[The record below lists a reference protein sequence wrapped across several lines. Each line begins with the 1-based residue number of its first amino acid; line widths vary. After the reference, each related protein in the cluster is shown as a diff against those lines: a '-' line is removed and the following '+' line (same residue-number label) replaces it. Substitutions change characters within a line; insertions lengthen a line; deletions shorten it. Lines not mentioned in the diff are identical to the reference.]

1 MVVDSIS
8 YRRGISCLVWISTLL
23 VFPLQA
29 WSQQGHAIRG
39 NQVLI
44 DRAAHWQ
51 AWKGASSLLDIST
64 ADNTVRPS
72 FIRKEVNAAQNATQF
87 STTGEGGVL
96 AGSGTNTA
104 NNLIDGDL
112 QTMWGPNPESP
123 LGDWWAEV
131 NLGRVVVVKKIVI
144 RFAQEGEGDPFLQF
158 KVLGWRQPPPRSVS
172 GYYLD
177 EPKTNV
183 PNFWEIGRTDKPN
196 KTQRVF
202 EFEPRPTEGSDLL
215 FRGDPLERILII
227 AINSDSTKAEEL
239 TEQEYD
245 TLPTQQQ
252 GAIEFYRKE
261 RSGRETLISQ
271 EEYDGIDPERQGPI
285 RYYRR
290 EIPRIAEIEVVTEG
304 DNVNMGVVE
313 RGGQVTIETNG
324 GIKDIGTAVSDGNYS
339 TGVNGSIFGYRDY
352 DYFEDLGALFW
363 VDTMHFLTDG
373 ASPINELY
381 VDVSD
386 GTLAPDGSIKWTR
399 VGRSTSRDAFG
410 HTASEGLRFR
420 EIQIDPSKIRFIR
433 SPFQN
438 PLNSLSYIAF
448 TEVMLYGEGFVAEV
462 SLTSDLIQFN
472 EPKNLISVEWEAD
485 TPPRTQVQLQ
495 TRTGN
500 ELIEEKIYHDSSG
513 KVVTEKRYNK
523 LPKSKKGDITST
535 FKPGDDWSTW
545 SVPHTQSGEAIKS
558 PSPRQYMELRL
569 ILLTDRADAAVT
581 LRSIAVNTSDPV
593 ADRLVGEVWPTR
605 IETVGTPE
613 EFSYFIRPDFTAT
626 DQGFDEI
633 SLEAT
638 AGTEMELLEVRTGS
652 KDDFA
657 NGQTTNY
664 APADL
669 TLIDTPADSLRL
681 RLDEKIDRGTEL
693 VQVRFR
699 ATIFGNS
706 ASFRA
711 LVQNSAIPG
720 FWQRVDEG
728 DPTELVSSQTVTVLA
743 LSGDEIIKDFR
754 LGSRVFTPNGD
765 GVNDELVVS
774 FGVAR
779 VGAERPVT
787 LTVYDLS
794 GVETNQIEE
803 RRPDPRGNYV
813 FQWDGKD
820 HLGEL
825 VPPGIYLARVK
836 VDVDS
841 GSADNTFV
849 QRVVH
854 VAY

>member
-104 NNLIDGDL
+104 NNLIDGDP

-123 LGDWWAEV
+123 LEDWWAEV

-245 TLPTQQQ
+245 NLPIQQQ
-252 GAIEFYRKE
+252 GVIEFYRKE

-290 EIPRIAEIEVVTEG
+290 EIPKIAEIEVVTEG
-304 DNVNMGVVE
+304 DNINIGVVD
-313 RGGQVTIETNG
+313 RGGQVTIEDNSG
-324 GIKDIGTAVSDGNYS
+324 VKDIGATVADGNYS

-373 ASPINELY
+373 ASAINELY

-386 GTLAPDGSIKWTR
+386 GTRAPDGSIKWTR
-399 VGRSTSRDAFG
+399 VGQSTSMDAFG
-410 HTASEGLRFR
+410 HTSSRGLRFR
-420 EIQIDPSKIRFIR
+420 EIRLEPSKIRFIR

-438 PLNSLSYIAF
+438 PLSSLSYIAF

-743 LSGDEIIKDFR
+743 LSGDEIIKDFS
-754 LGSRVFTPNGD
+754 LESRVFTPNGD

-836 VDVDS
+836 VNVDS

>member
-1 MVVDSIS
+1 MVVDLIS
-8 YRRGISCLVWISTLL
+8 YRRGISSLVWISTLL
-23 VFPLQA
+23 IFPLQA

-44 DRAAHWQ
+44 DRAIHWQ
-51 AWKGASSLLDIST
+51 AWRGASSLLDIST
-64 ADNTVRPS
+64 ADNTVRPLY
-72 FIRKEVNAAQNATQF
+72 IRKEVNAAQNATQF
-87 STTGEGGVL
+87 STTGEGGVI

-123 LGDWWAEV
+123 LEDWWVEV
-131 NLGRVVVVKKIVI
+131 NLGRIVVVQKIVI

-183 PNFWEIGRTDKPN
+183 PNFWEIGRTEKPN

-215 FRGDPLERILII
+215 FKGDPLERILII

-245 TLPTQQQ
+245 NLPAQQQ

-271 EEYDGIDPERQGPI
+271 GEYDSINPERQGPI

-304 DNVNMGVVE
+304 DNVNIGVVE
-313 RGGQVTIETNG
+313 RGGQVTIEDNG
-324 GIKDIGTAVSDGNYS
+324 GVKDIGPAVTDGNYS

-363 VDTMHFLTDG
+363 IDTMHFLTDG
-373 ASPINELY
+373 ASAINELY

-386 GTLAPDGSIKWTR
+386 GTRAPDGSIKWTR
-399 VGRSTSRDAFG
+399 VGQSTSRDAFG
-410 HTASEGLRFR
+410 HTSSRGLRFR
-420 EIQIDPSKIRFIR
+420 EIQIEPSKIRFIR

-438 PLNSLSYIAF
+438 PLSSLSYIAF

-485 TPPRTQVQLQ
+485 TPPGTQVQLQ

-500 ELIEEKIYHDSSG
+500 ELIEENIYHDSKG

-523 LPKSKKGDITST
+523 LPKSKRGDITST
-535 FKPGDDWSTW
+535 FEPGDDWSTW

-569 ILLTDRADAAVT
+569 ILLTDRADAGAT
-581 LRSIAVNTSDPV
+581 LRSIAINTSDPV

-605 IETVGTPE
+605 IETVGTSE
-613 EFSYFIRPDFTAT
+613 EFSYFIRPDFTAA

-633 SLEAT
+633 TLEAT
-638 AGTEMELLEVRTGS
+638 AGTEIELIEVRTGS

-664 APADL
+664 APTDL
-669 TLIDTPADSLRL
+669 TLIDTPASSLRL
-681 RLDEKIDRGTEL
+681 RLNEKIDRGTDL

-706 ASFRA
+706 ASFGA
-711 LVQNSAIPG
+711 LVQNSAAPE

-743 LSGDEIIKDFR
+743 LSGDEIIRDFS
-754 LGSRVFTPNGD
+754 LESQIFTPNGD

-794 GVETNQIEE
+794 GAETSRIEE

-813 FQWDGKD
+813 FRWDGKD
-820 HLGEL
+820 HLGES

>member
-44 DRAAHWQ
+44 NRAAHWQ

-72 FIRKEVNAAQNATQF
+72 FIRKEVNAAQNAPQF
-87 STTGEGGVL
+87 STTGEGGVI

-112 QTMWGPNPESP
+112 QTMWAPNPESP
-123 LGDWWAEV
+123 LEDWWVEV
-131 NLGRVVVVKKIVI
+131 NLGRIVVVKRIVI

-245 TLPTQQQ
+245 NLPTQQQ
-252 GAIEFYRKE
+252 GAIEFYRQE

-271 EEYDGIDPERQGPI
+271 EEYDGINPERQGPI

-304 DNVNMGVVE
+304 DNVNIGVVE
-313 RGGQVTIETNG
+313 RGGLVTIEDNA
-324 GIKDIGTAVSDGNYS
+324 GIKNIGTAVTDGNYS

-352 DYFEDLGALFW
+352 NYFEDLGALFW

-373 ASPINELY
+373 ASAINELY

-386 GTLAPDGSIKWTR
+386 GTRAPDGSIKWTR
-399 VGRSTSRDAFG
+399 VGQSTSMDAFG
-410 HTASEGLRFR
+410 HTSSRGLRFR
-420 EIQIDPSKIRFIR
+420 EIRLEPSKIRFIR

-438 PLNSLSYIAF
+438 PLSSLSYIAF

-462 SLTSDLIQFN
+462 SLTSDLIQFD

-485 TPPRTQVQLQ
+485 TPAGTQVQLQ

-500 ELIEEKIYHDSSG
+500 ELVEEKIYHDSNG
-513 KVVTEKRYNK
+513 KVVTESRYNK

-569 ILLTDRADAAVT
+569 ILLTDRADAGAT
-581 LRSIAVNTSDPV
+581 LRSIAINTSDPV

-664 APADL
+664 APTDL

-743 LSGDEIIKDFR
+743 LSGDEIIRDFR

-774 FGVAR
+774 FAVAR

-794 GVETNQIEE
+794 GVETNRIEE

>member
-1 MVVDSIS
+1 MVVNSIS
-8 YRRGISCLVWISTLL
+8 YRRGISSLVWISTLL

-29 WSQQGHAIRG
+29 WSQQGYAIRG

-44 DRAAHWQ
+44 NRAAHWQ
-51 AWKGASSLLDIST
+51 EWKGASSLLDIST
-64 ADNTVRPS
+64 TDNTVRPS

-87 STTGEGGVL
+87 STTGEGGVI

-112 QTMWGPNPESP
+112 QTMWAPNPESP
-123 LGDWWAEV
+123 LADWWVEV
-131 NLGRVVVVKKIVI
+131 NLGRIVVVKRIVI

-202 EFEPRPTEGSDLL
+202 EFEPRPTEGSDQL

-239 TEQEYD
+239 TEQEYEN
-245 TLPTQQQ
+245 LPTQQQ

-271 EEYDGIDPERQGPI
+271 EEYGSINPERQGPI

-410 HTASEGLRFR
+410 HTASGGLRFR
-420 EIQIDPSKIRFIR
+420 EIQIEPSKIRFIR

-438 PLNSLSYIAF
+438 PLSSLSYIAF

-462 SLTSDLIQFN
+462 SLTSDLIQFD

-500 ELIEEKIYHDSSG
+500 ELIEEKIYHDSNG

-535 FKPGDDWSTW
+535 FEPGNDWSTW

-581 LRSIAVNTSDPV
+581 LHSIAINTSDPV

-626 DQGFDEI
+626 GQGFDEI

-681 RLDEKIDRGTEL
+681 RLNEKIDRGTEL

-699 ATIFGNS
+699 ATIFSNS

-711 LVQNSAIPG
+711 LVQNSAVPG

-743 LSGDEIIKDFR
+743 LSGDEIIKDFS
-754 LGSRVFTPNGD
+754 LESQVFTPNGD
-765 GVNDELVVS
+765 GINDELVVS

-787 LTVYDLS
+787 LAVYDLS
-794 GVETNQIEE
+794 GVEANRIEE
-803 RRPDPRGNYV
+803 RRLDPRGNYT
-813 FQWDGKD
+813 FRWDGKD
-820 HLGEL
+820 HLGEP

>member
-1 MVVDSIS
+1 MVVNSIC
-8 YRRGISCLVWISTLL
+8 YRRGISNLVWIGILL
-23 VFPLQA
+23 AFPLQA

-51 AWKGASSLLDIST
+51 VWKGASSLLDIST

-72 FIRKEVNAAQNATQF
+72 FIRKEVNAAQDAPQF
-87 STTGEGGVL
+87 SATGEGGVI

-104 NNLIDGDL
+104 TNLIDGDL

-123 LGDWWAEV
+123 LEDWWTEV
-131 NLGRVVVVKKIVI
+131 NLGRIVVVKKIVI
-144 RFAQEGEGDPFLQF
+144 HFAQEGEGDPFLQF

-245 TLPTQQQ
+245 NLPTQQQ

-271 EEYDGIDPERQGPI
+271 EEYASINPERRGPI

-290 EIPRIAEIEVVTEG
+290 EIPRIAEIEVVAEG
-304 DNVNMGVVE
+304 DNINIGVVE
-313 RGGQVTIETNG
+313 RGGQVTIEDNG
-324 GIKDIGTAVSDGNYS
+324 GVKDIGATVADGNYS

-373 ASPINELY
+373 ASAINELY

-386 GTLAPDGSIKWTR
+386 GTRAPDGSIKWTR
-399 VGRSTSRDAFG
+399 VGQSTSRDAFG
-410 HTASEGLRFR
+410 HTSSRGLRFR
-420 EIQIDPSKIRFIR
+420 EIQIEPSKIRFIR

-438 PLNSLSYIAF
+438 PLSSLSYIAF

-485 TPPRTQVQLQ
+485 TPPGTQVQLQ

-500 ELIEEKIYHDSSG
+500 ELIEEKVYHDSNG
-513 KVVTEKRYNK
+513 RVVTEKRYNK

-535 FKPGDDWSTW
+535 FEPGNDWSTW

-569 ILLTDRADAAVT
+569 ILLTDRADAGAT
-581 LRSIAVNTSDPV
+581 LRSIAINTSDPV

-613 EFSYFIRPDFTAT
+613 EFSYFIRPDFTAA

-633 SLEAT
+633 TLAAT
-638 AGTEMELLEVRTGS
+638 AGAEIELLEVRTGS

-681 RLDEKIDRGTEL
+681 RLNEKIDRGTEL

-711 LVQNSAIPG
+711 LVQNSAVPG

-743 LSGDEIIKDFR
+743 LSGDEIIRDFS
-754 LGSRVFTPNGD
+754 LESQVFTPNGD

-794 GVETNQIEE
+794 GVEANRIEE
-803 RRPDPRGNYV
+803 RRSDPRGNYV

-841 GSADNTFV
+841 DSADNTFV

>member
-1 MVVDSIS
+1 
-8 YRRGISCLVWISTLL
+8 
-23 VFPLQA
+23 
-29 WSQQGHAIRG
+29 
-39 NQVLI
+39 
-44 DRAAHWQ
+44 
-51 AWKGASSLLDIST
+51 
-64 ADNTVRPS
+64 
-72 FIRKEVNAAQNATQF
+72 
-87 STTGEGGVL
+87 
-96 AGSGTNTA
+96 
-104 NNLIDGDL
+104 
-112 QTMWGPNPESP
+112 
-123 LGDWWAEV
+123 
-131 NLGRVVVVKKIVI
+131 
-144 RFAQEGEGDPFLQF
+144 
-158 KVLGWRQPPPRSVS
+158 
-172 GYYLD
+172 
-177 EPKTNV
+177 
-183 PNFWEIGRTDKPN
+183 
-196 KTQRVF
+196 
-202 EFEPRPTEGSDLL
+202 
-215 FRGDPLERILII
+215 
-227 AINSDSTKAEEL
+227 
-239 TEQEYD
+239 
-245 TLPTQQQ
+245 
-252 GAIEFYRKE
+252 
-261 RSGRETLISQ
+261 
-271 EEYDGIDPERQGPI
+271 
-285 RYYRR
+285 
-290 EIPRIAEIEVVTEG
+290 
-304 DNVNMGVVE
+304 
-313 RGGQVTIETNG
+313 
-324 GIKDIGTAVSDGNYS
+324 
-339 TGVNGSIFGYRDY
+339 
-352 DYFEDLGALFW
+352 
-363 VDTMHFLTDG
+363 MHFLTDG

-386 GTLAPDGSIKWTR
+386 GTRAPDGSIKWTR
-399 VGRSTSRDAFG
+399 VGQSTSRDAFG
-410 HTASEGLRFR
+410 HTASGGLRFR
-420 EIQIDPSKIRFIR
+420 EIQIELSKIRFIR

-438 PLNSLSYIAF
+438 PLSSLSYIAF

-485 TPPRTQVQLQ
+485 TPPGTQVQLQ

-500 ELIEEKIYHDSSG
+500 ELIEEKIYHDSNG

-569 ILLTDRADAAVT
+569 TLLTDRADAGAT
-581 LRSIAVNTSDPV
+581 LRSIAINTSDPV

-605 IETVGTPE
+605 IETVGTSE

-652 KDDFA
+652 TDDFA

-664 APADL
+664 APANL
-669 TLIDTPADSLRL
+669 TLIDTPAGSLRL
-681 RLDEKIDRGTEL
+681 RLDDKIDRGTDL

-743 LSGDEIIKDFR
+743 LSGDEIIRDFK
-754 LGSRVFTPNGD
+754 LGSQVFTPNGD

-794 GVETNQIEE
+794 GVETNRLEE
-803 RRPDPRGNYV
+803 RRSDPRGNYV
-813 FQWDGKD
+813 FRWDGKD
-820 HLGEL
+820 RLGEP

>member
-1 MVVDSIS
+1 MVADSIS
-8 YRRGISCLVWISTLL
+8 CRLGIPSLVWIGILL

-51 AWKGASSLLDIST
+51 VWKGASSILDIST
-64 ADNTVRPS
+64 TDNTVRPS
-72 FIRKEVNAAQNATQF
+72 FMRKEVNAAQNALQF
-87 STTGEGGVL
+87 SITGEGGVL
-96 AGSGTNTA
+96 AGSGTNA
-104 NNLIDGDL
+104 ALNLIDGDL

-123 LGDWWAEV
+123 LEDWWAEI
-131 NLGRVVVVKKIVI
+131 NLGRVVVVKKVVV

-202 EFEPRPTEGSDLL
+202 EFEPRPTEGSDQL
-215 FRGDPLERILII
+215 FKGDPLERILIV
-227 AINSDSTKAEEL
+227 ALNSDSTKAEEL

-245 TLPTQQQ
+245 NLPTQQQ
-252 GAIEFYRKE
+252 GAIEFYRRE

-290 EIPRIAEIEVVTEG
+290 EIPKIAEIEVVTAG
-304 DNVNMGVVE
+304 DNVNIGVVE

-324 GIKDIGTAVSDGNYS
+324 GVKDIGSSATDGNYS

-352 DYFEDLGALFW
+352 NYFEDLGALFW

-381 VDVSD
+381 VDISD
-386 GTLAPDGSIKWTR
+386 GTRAPDGSIKWTR
-399 VGRSTSRDAFG
+399 VGQSTSRDAFG
-410 HTASEGLRFR
+410 HTASGGLRFR
-420 EIQIDPSKIRFIR
+420 EIQIEPTKIRFIR

-438 PLNSLSYIAF
+438 PLSSLSYIAF
-448 TEVMLYGEGFVAEV
+448 TEVMLYGEGFVPEV

-472 EPKNLISVEWEAD
+472 APKNLISVEWEAD
-485 TPPRTQVQLQ
+485 TPPGTQVQLQ

-500 ELIEEKIYHDSSG
+500 ELIEEKIYHDSNG
-513 KVVTEKRYNK
+513 KVVTESRYNK

-535 FKPGDDWSTW
+535 FKPGNDWSTW

-569 ILLTDRADAAVT
+569 ILLTDRPDVAAI
-581 LRSIAVNTSDPV
+581 LRSIAINTSDPV
-593 ADRLVGEVWPTR
+593 ADRLVGEVWPTQ
-605 IETVGTPE
+605 IETVGASE
-613 EFSYFIRPDFTAT
+613 EFSYFIRPDFTSAG
-626 DQGFDEI
+626 QGFDEI
-633 SLEAT
+633 TLEAT
-638 AGTEMELLEVRTGS
+638 AGTAMELLEVRLGS
-652 KDDFA
+652 KDDFESD
-657 NGQTTNY
+657 QTINY

-669 TLIDTPADSLRL
+669 TLIDTPAGSLQF

-706 ASFRA
+706 ASFGA
-711 LVQNSAIPG
+711 LVQNSAASG

-728 DPTELVSSQTVTVLA
+728 DPTELVSSQTITVLA
-743 LSGDEIIKDFR
+743 LSGTEIIRDFR
-754 LGSRVFTPNGD
+754 LESQVFTPNGD
-765 GVNDELVVS
+765 GINDEMVCS

-779 VGAERPVT
+779 VGTERPVT

-794 GVETNQIEE
+794 GVETNRIEE
-803 RRPDPRGNYV
+803 RRPDPRGNYI
-813 FQWDGKD
+813 FRWDGKD
-820 HLGEL
+820 HLGEP
-825 VPPGIYLARVK
+825 VAPGIYLARVK

>member
-1 MVVDSIS
+1 MIVDSIS
-8 YRRGISCLVWISTLL
+8 CRLGIPRLVWISALL
-23 VFPLQA
+23 IFPLQA

-44 DRAAHWQ
+44 NRAAHWQ
-51 AWKGASSLLDIST
+51 TWKGASSLLDISR

-72 FIRKEVNAAQNATQF
+72 FIRKEVNAAQNAPQF
-87 STTGEGGVL
+87 STTGEGGVI
-96 AGSGTNTA
+96 AGSGANTV

-123 LGDWWAEV
+123 LEDWWAEV
-131 NLGRVVVVKKIVI
+131 NLGRIVVVKRIII

-183 PNFWEIGRTDKPN
+183 PNFWEIGRTEKPN

-215 FRGDPLERILII
+215 FKGDPLERILII

-245 TLPTQQQ
+245 NLPTQQQ

-271 EEYDGIDPERQGPI
+271 GEYDNIDPERQGPI

-313 RGGQVTIETNG
+313 RGGQVTIEDNAG
-324 GIKDIGTAVSDGNYS
+324 VKDIGTAVSDGNYS

-363 VDTMHFLTDG
+363 IDTMHFLTDG
-373 ASPINELY
+373 ASAINELY

-386 GTLAPDGSIKWTR
+386 GTRAPDGSIKWTR
-399 VGRSTSRDAFG
+399 VGQSTSRDAFG
-410 HTASEGLRFR
+410 HTSSRGLRFR
-420 EIQIDPSKIRFIR
+420 EIQIEPSKIRFIR

-438 PLNSLSYIAF
+438 PLSSLSYIAF

-485 TPPRTQVQLQ
+485 TPAGTQFQLQ

-500 ELIEEKIYHDSSG
+500 ELIEEKIYHDSNG

-581 LRSIAVNTSDPV
+581 LHSIAVNTSDPV

-711 LVQNSAIPG
+711 LVQNSAVPG

-743 LSGDEIIKDFR
+743 LSGDEIIRDFS
-754 LGSRVFTPNGD
+754 LESQVFTPNGD

-779 VGAERPVT
+779 VAAERPVT

-794 GVETNQIEE
+794 GAEANRIEE
-803 RRPDPRGNYV
+803 RRLDPRGNYT
-813 FQWDGKD
+813 FRWDGKD
-820 HLGEL
+820 HLGDP

>member
-1 MVVDSIS
+1 MVVDSIA
-8 YRRGISCLVWISTLL
+8 YRLGIPSLVWIGTLL
-23 VFPLQA
+23 VFPLQV
-29 WSQQGHAIRG
+29 WSQQGYAIRG

-44 DRAAHWQ
+44 DRASHWQ
-51 AWKGASSLLDIST
+51 AWKGASSILDIST

-72 FIRKEVNAAQNATQF
+72 FMRKEVNAAQDAPQF
-87 STTGEGGVL
+87 SITGAGGVL
-96 AGSGTNTA
+96 AGSGLNTA
-104 NNLIDGDL
+104 RNLIDGDL
-112 QTMWGPNPESP
+112 QTLWSPDPESP
-123 LGDWWAEV
+123 LQNWWIEV
-131 NLGRVVVVKKIVI
+131 HLGRVVVVKKIVVH
-144 RFAQEGEGDPFLQF
+144 FAQEDEGDPFLQF
-158 KVLGWRQPPPRSVS
+158 KVLGWRQPPPRSVL

-177 EPKTNV
+177 DPKTNV

-202 EFEPRPTEGSDLL
+202 EFEPRPTEGSDAL

-239 TEQEYD
+239 TEQEYEN
-245 TLPTQQQ
+245 LPTEQR
-252 GAIEFYRKE
+252 GAIEFYRRE

-271 EEYDGIDPERQGPI
+271 GEYDSINPARQGPI

-290 EIPRIAEIEVVTEG
+290 EIPKIAEVEVVTEG
-304 DNVNMGVVE
+304 DNINIGVVE

-324 GIKDIGTAVSDGNYS
+324 GVSDIGATVTDANYS

-352 DYFEDLGALFW
+352 NYFEDLGALFW

-386 GTLAPDGSIKWTR
+386 GTRAPDGSIKWTR
-399 VGRSTSRDAFG
+399 VGQSTSRDAFG
-410 HTASEGLRFR
+410 HTSSRGLRFR
-420 EIQIDPSKIRFIR
+420 EIQIAPTRIRFIR

-438 PLNSLSYIAF
+438 PLSSLSYIAF

-462 SLTSDLIQFN
+462 SLTSDLIQFS

-485 TPPRTQVQLQ
+485 TPPGTQVQLQ

-500 ELIEEKIYHDSSG
+500 ELIEEKIHHDSNG
-513 KVVTEKRYNK
+513 KVVTASRYKK

-545 SVPHTQSGEAIKS
+545 SMPHTQSGEAIKS
-558 PSPRQYMELRL
+558 PSPRQFMELRL
-569 ILLTDRADAAVT
+569 ILLTNRSDAAAT

-593 ADRLVGEVWPTR
+593 ADRLVGEIWPTR
-605 IETVGTPE
+605 IEAVGTPE
-613 EFSYFIRPDFTAT
+613 EFSYFIRPDFTAAE
-626 DQGFDEI
+626 QGFDEI
-633 SLEAT
+633 SLAGT
-638 AGTEMELLEVRTGS
+638 AGTELELLEVRTGS
-652 KDDFA
+652 TDDFK
-657 NGQTTNY
+657 NEQTTNY
-664 APADL
+664 TPADL
-669 TLIDTPADSLRL
+669 TLLDAPAGSLRL
-681 RLDEKIDRGTEL
+681 RLSEKIGLGTEL

-711 LVQNSAIPG
+711 LVQNSDAPN

-728 DPTELVSSQTVTVLA
+728 DPTELVGSQTVTVLA
-743 LSGDEIIKDFR
+743 LSGDEIIRDFS
-754 LGSRVFTPNGD
+754 LEARVFTPNGD
-765 GVNDELVVS
+765 GVNDELLVR

-779 VGAERPVT
+779 VGTERPVT

-794 GVETNQIEE
+794 GVETSRIEE
-803 RRPDPRGNYV
+803 RRPDPRGNYI
-813 FQWDGKD
+813 FRWDGKD
-820 HLGEL
+820 HGGAP

-836 VDVDS
+836 VDVDA

>member
-1 MVVDSIS
+1 MIVDSIS
-8 YRRGISCLVWISTLL
+8 YRLAIPRLVWISTLL

-44 DRAAHWQ
+44 NRAAHWQ
-51 AWKGASSLLDIST
+51 AWKGASSLLDISR
-64 ADNTVRPS
+64 ADNAVRPS

-87 STTGEGGVL
+87 STTGEGGVI

-112 QTMWGPNPESP
+112 QTMWAPNPESP
-123 LGDWWAEV
+123 LEDWWAEV
-131 NLGRVVVVKKIVI
+131 NLGRIVVVKKIVI

-183 PNFWEIGRTDKPN
+183 PNFWEIGRTEKPN

-215 FRGDPLERILII
+215 FKGDPLERILII

-239 TEQEYD
+239 TKQEYD
-245 TLPTQQQ
+245 NLPAQQQ
-252 GAIEFYRKE
+252 GTIEFYRKE

-271 EEYDGIDPERQGPI
+271 GEYDSINPERQGPI

-313 RGGQVTIETNG
+313 RGGQVTIEDNAG
-324 GIKDIGTAVSDGNYS
+324 VKDIGTAVSDGNYS

-352 DYFEDLGALFW
+352 NYFEDLGALFW
-363 VDTMHFLTDG
+363 IDTMHFITDG

-386 GTLAPDGSIKWTR
+386 GTRAPDGSIKWTR
-399 VGRSTSRDAFG
+399 VSQSTSRDAFG
-410 HTASEGLRFR
+410 HTSSRGLRFR
-420 EIQIDPSKIRFIR
+420 EIQIEPSKIRFIR

-438 PLNSLSYIAF
+438 PLSSLSYIAF

-485 TPPRTQVQLQ
+485 TPAGTQVQLQ

-500 ELIEEKIYHDSSG
+500 ELIEEKIYHDSNG

-569 ILLTDRADAAVT
+569 ILLSDRADAGAT
-581 LRSIAVNTSDPV
+581 LRSIAINTSDPV

-605 IETVGTPE
+605 IETVGTSE
-613 EFSYFIRPDFTAT
+613 EFSYFIRPDFTAP

-638 AGTEMELLEVRTGS
+638 AGTKMELLEVRTGS

-657 NGQTTNY
+657 NEQTTNY
-664 APADL
+664 APAEL
-669 TLIDTPADSLRL
+669 TLIDTPAGSLRL
-681 RLDEKIDRGTEL
+681 RLGEKIGRGTDL
-693 VQVRFR
+693 VQVRFS

-711 LVQNSAIPG
+711 LVQNSAAPE

-743 LSGDEIIKDFR
+743 LSGDEIIRDFS
-754 LGSRVFTPNGD
+754 LESRVFTPNGD

-794 GVETNQIEE
+794 GAETSRIEE

-813 FQWDGKD
+813 FRWDGKD
-820 HLGEL
+820 HLGES